1 MDHVHVHFRY
11 RLPFVH
17 REMEGGERVLEFN
30 ATVLAQIAD
39 FIILLIFLRL
49 VAYKPLAKLLAA
61 RSDHIANNI
70 AAAEQERQQAEQLK
84 AGYEAEMRRAREQAQ
99 EIIQKATK
107 GGEEQALGII
117 ENGKKEA
124 ARLKDDALA
133 NIEREKQKAITELRD
148 QVASLS
154 IMVAGKII
162 SERMDDQIQRSMIEE
177 FIKEAG
183 ELQ

>member
-1 MDHVHVHFRY
+1 M
-11 RLPFVH
+11 
-17 REMEGGERVLEFN
+17 LEFN
-30 ATVLAQIAD
+30 ATLLAQIVD
-39 FIILLIFLRL
+39 FIILLIFLKV
-49 VAYKPLAKLLAA
+49 VAYKPLSKLLSD

-107 GGEEQALGII
+107 AGEEQAVEII
-117 ENGKKEA
+117 ENSKNEA
-124 ARLKDDALA
+124 TRLKDAALTE
-133 NIEREKQKAITELRD
+133 IEREKQKAVAELRD

-154 IMVAGKII
+154 VLVAGKII
-162 SERMDDQIQRSMIEE
+162 NQKLTDDIQHSMVQD

-183 ELQ
+183 ELPC

>member
-1 MDHVHVHFRY
+1 
-11 RLPFVH
+11 
-17 REMEGGERVLEFN
+17 MEGGERVLEFN

-39 FIILLIFLRL
+39 FIILLVFLRL
-49 VAYKPLAKLLAA
+49 VVYKPLTKLLNN
-61 RSDHIANNI
+61 RSDHIANTI

-99 EIIQKATK
+99 EIIQKAAK
-107 GGEEQALGII
+107 AGEEQAVEII

-124 ARLKDDALA
+124 SRIKDDALTS
-133 NIEREKQKAITELRD
+133 IEREKQKAIAELRD

-162 SERMDDQIQRSMIEE
+162 NERMDDKIQRSMIQE

>member
-1 MDHVHVHFRY
+1 
-11 RLPFVH
+11 
-17 REMEGGERVLEFN
+17 VLEFN

-39 FIILLIFLRL
+39 FIILLVFLRL
-49 VAYKPLAKLLAA
+49 VVYKPLTKLLNN
-61 RSDHIANNI
+61 RSDHIANTI

-99 EIIQKATK
+99 EIIQKAAK
-107 GGEEQALGII
+107 AGEEQAVEII

-124 ARLKDDALA
+124 SRIKDDALTS
-133 NIEREKQKAITELRD
+133 IEREKQKAIAELRD

-162 SERMDDQIQRSMIEE
+162 NERMDDKIQRSMIQE

>member
-1 MDHVHVHFRY
+1 M
-11 RLPFVH
+11 LQ
-17 REMEGGERVLEFN
+17 FN
-30 ATVLAQIAD
+30 ATLLAQIAD

-49 VAYKPLAKLLAA
+49 VVYKPLTKLLAS
-61 RSDHIANNI
+61 RSEHIANTI

-84 AGYEAEMRRAREQAQ
+84 ARYEAEMRRAREQAQ

-107 GGEEQALGII
+107 AGEEQAQEII

-124 ARLKDDALA
+124 QRIKEDALA
-133 NIEREKQKAITELRD
+133 SIEREKQKAIAELRD

-154 IMVAGKII
+154 IMIAGKII
-162 SERMDDQIQRSMIEE
+162 SERMDDKIQRSMIQE

>member
-1 MDHVHVHFRY
+1 M
-11 RLPFVH
+11 
-17 REMEGGERVLEFN
+17 LEFN

-39 FIILLIFLRL
+39 FIILLVFLRL
-49 VAYKPLAKLLAA
+49 VVYKPLIKLLNN
-61 RSDHIANNI
+61 RSDHIANTI

-99 EIIQKATK
+99 EIIQKAAK
-107 GGEEQALGII
+107 AGEEQAVEII

-124 ARLKDDALA
+124 SRIKDDALTS
-133 NIEREKQKAITELRD
+133 IEREKQKAIAELRD

-162 SERMDDQIQRSMIEE
+162 NERMDDKIQRSMIQE